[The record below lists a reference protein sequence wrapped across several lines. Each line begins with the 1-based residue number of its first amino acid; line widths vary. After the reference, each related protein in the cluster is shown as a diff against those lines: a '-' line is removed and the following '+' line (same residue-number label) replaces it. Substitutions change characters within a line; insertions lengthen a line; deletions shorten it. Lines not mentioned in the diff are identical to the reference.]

1 MRERIAKVQNLLEKN
16 NLDAFL
22 FSSQPNVF
30 YLSGFRSSH
39 AYVVVSRHSYHLL
52 TDGRYYQK
60 AKEELKDWDVILL
73 EGNVLK
79 AIERLLKKIGAFK
92 VGYEEDRV
100 SCEFRRRLKGGLRW
114 VGKAGFLKHMRA
126 IKDSTELRS
135 LIVSEFFKSGAMG
148 ESFPAIVA
156 SGKGSAIPHWETSTR
171 PIKHGQPLLIDM
183 GLLWKGYCTDFT
195 RTIHLGRASSEF
207 KKIYNIVKDAHLFAL
222 EKVKVGRKISEIDK
236 TARDYIKK
244 KGYGKFF
251 IHSTGHGVGIEIHE
265 FPRVYYKGVDKDVII
280 EEGMVFTIEPGI
292 YLGGKFGVR
301 LENIVAVIRGVGEP
315 LSKVSLDLIEI

>member
-126 IKDSTELRS
+126 IKDSTEISLMQEGVRISDRVYMSILNKIREGMTELELRS

-148 ESFPAIVA
+148 ESQAF
-156 SGKGSAIPHWETSTR
+156 
-171 PIKHGQPLLIDM
+171 
-183 GLLWKGYCTDFT
+183 
-195 RTIHLGRASSEF
+195 
-207 KKIYNIVKDAHLFAL
+207 
-222 EKVKVGRKISEIDK
+222 
-236 TARDYIKK
+236 
-244 KGYGKFF
+244 
-251 IHSTGHGVGIEIHE
+251 
-265 FPRVYYKGVDKDVII
+265 
-280 EEGMVFTIEPGI
+280 
-292 YLGGKFGVR
+292 
-301 LENIVAVIRGVGEP
+301 
-315 LSKVSLDLIEI
+315 

>member
-92 VGYEEDRV
+92 VGHVLWALWRSPSGVWRYLY
-100 SCEFRRRLKGGLRW
+100 RLPLW
-114 VGKAGFLKHMRA
+114 L
-126 IKDSTELRS
+126 
-135 LIVSEFFKSGAMG
+135 
-148 ESFPAIVA
+148 ESSHP
-156 SGKGSAIPHWETSTR
+156 WRQT
-171 PIKHGQPLLIDM
+171 
-183 GLLWKGYCTDFT
+183 
-195 RTIHLGRASSEF
+195 
-207 KKIYNIVKDAHLFAL
+207 
-222 EKVKVGRKISEIDK
+222 
-236 TARDYIKK
+236 
-244 KGYGKFF
+244 
-251 IHSTGHGVGIEIHE
+251 
-265 FPRVYYKGVDKDVII
+265 
-280 EEGMVFTIEPGI
+280 
-292 YLGGKFGVR
+292 
-301 LENIVAVIRGVGEP
+301 
-315 LSKVSLDLIEI
+315 

>member
-114 VGKAGFLKHMRA
+114 VGKAGFFEAYEGHKGQHRDKPNA
-126 IKDSTELRS
+126 RGSKDKRQGLYEHTKQDKRRYD
-135 LIVSEFFKSGAMG
+135 GA
-148 ESFPAIVA
+148 
-156 SGKGSAIPHWETSTR
+156 
-171 PIKHGQPLLIDM
+171 
-183 GLLWKGYCTDFT
+183 
-195 RTIHLGRASSEF
+195 
-207 KKIYNIVKDAHLFAL
+207 
-222 EKVKVGRKISEIDK
+222 
-236 TARDYIKK
+236 
-244 KGYGKFF
+244 
-251 IHSTGHGVGIEIHE
+251 
-265 FPRVYYKGVDKDVII
+265 
-280 EEGMVFTIEPGI
+280 
-292 YLGGKFGVR
+292 
-301 LENIVAVIRGVGEP
+301 
-315 LSKVSLDLIEI
+315 